1 MTTSDSNKPKKSQ
14 ENLRFKNFSTDAMLN
29 LTNPQKLPP
38 QYARASHVA
47 EAHASHMATAHSEMR
62 EGKLTEC
69 LIYGWFDI
77 SFD

>member
-1 MTTSDSNKPKKSQ
+1 
-14 ENLRFKNFSTDAMLN
+14 MLN